1 MELNKDKQC
10 AEATVHTNEIKL
22 IGKLV
27 KDKWGRLY
35 NKLNGYITTH
45 LEVNRQSETVDTIP
59 LKISN
64 KIINAETLKSLE
76 DKELYIEGKVLSFD
90 RLIDDKHKLIIMV
103 GVDKIT
109 EDLPE
114 DLTTNNFVRLEGIIS
129 KTPTFRKTPL
139 NRYITEL
146 NLETNLSEKY
156 SSKIPCICWSRLAVK
171 AAEFEVGEVIT
182 VVGRFQSR
190 DYTKKLPDGNV
201 ISKTTYEI
209 SIQTIDDV
217 DIN

>member
-1 MELNKDKQC
+1 MELNVDKQC
-10 AEATVHTNEIKL
+10 VDVAVHTNEVKL

-45 LEVNRQSETVDTIP
+45 LEVKRQSETVDTIP

-64 KIINAETLKSLE
+64 KVIDVDTLKSLE
-76 DKELYIEGKVLSFD
+76 NTDIYIEGKVISFD
-90 RLIDDKHKLIIMV
+90 RLINDKHKLIIMI

-109 EDLPE
+109 DEIPDN
-114 DLTTNNFVRLEGIIS
+114 LTTNNFVKLEGIIS
-129 KTPTFRKTPL
+129 KVPTFRKTPL

-146 NLETNLSEKY
+146 NLETNISEKY
-156 SSKIPCICWSRLAVK
+156 SSRIPCICWSHLAVK
-171 AAEFEVGEVIT
+171 AAEFEVDTVIT
-182 VVGRFQSR
+182 VIGRFQSR
-190 DYTKKLPDGNV
+190 DYTKKLSDGSV

-209 SIQTIDDV
+209 SIQTIDGV
-217 DIN
+217 DTK